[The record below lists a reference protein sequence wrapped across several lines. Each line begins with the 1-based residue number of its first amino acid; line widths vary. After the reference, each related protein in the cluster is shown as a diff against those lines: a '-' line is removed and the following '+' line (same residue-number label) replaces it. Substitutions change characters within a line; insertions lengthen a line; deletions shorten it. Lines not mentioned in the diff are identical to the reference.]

1 MPAGFF
7 HQFSNVVSRG
17 AGKPATFALACGL
30 ILLWAVSGPF
40 FGFSETW
47 QLVVNT
53 ATTIVTFL
61 MVFVVQHTQNRDGE
75 AVQAKLDELILALK
89 RADNRLIGAEDLT
102 GHELHKLRRMIAE
115 RVERDKGTIDEIDRR
130 TQDQDGADSNAGQD
144 NSQIKATNRPFQYF
158 SVTNRVKGEQ
168 EK

>member
-1 MPAGFF
+1 MAAGFF
-7 HQFSNVVSRG
+7 HQFSSIVSQG
-17 AGKPATFALACGL
+17 AGKPVTFAVACGL
-30 ILLWAVSGPF
+30 IALWALSGPF

-75 AVQAKLDELILALK
+75 AVQAKLDELILAMK

-102 GHELHKLRRMIAE
+102 GHELHKLRKMIVDQ
-115 RVERDKGTIDEIDRR
+115 VERDKSTIEEIDRR
-130 TQDQDGADSNAGQD
+130 TGG
-144 NSQIKATNRPFQYF
+144 
-158 SVTNRVKGEQ
+158 
-168 EK
+168 

>member
-1 MPAGFF
+1 MQGFQMSAGFF
-7 HQFSNVVSRG
+7 HQFSNIVSRG

-30 ILLWAVSGPF
+30 ILLWAISGPF

-102 GHELHKLRRMIAE
+102 GQELHKLRRMIAE
-115 RVERDKGTIDEIDRR
+115 RVARDKDAIEEIDRR
-130 TQDQDGADSNAGQD
+130 TAAGR
-144 NSQIKATNRPFQYF
+144 SQ
-158 SVTNRVKGEQ
+158 
-168 EK
+168 